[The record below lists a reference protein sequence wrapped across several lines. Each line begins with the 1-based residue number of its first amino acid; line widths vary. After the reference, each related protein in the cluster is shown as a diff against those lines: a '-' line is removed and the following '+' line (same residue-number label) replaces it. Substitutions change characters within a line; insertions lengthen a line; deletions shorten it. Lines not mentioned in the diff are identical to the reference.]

1 MAMRRQICHIW
12 TIYYIYM
19 YMCMGMSIVYGG
31 SFSSNKQAMVAFVC
45 FTLLAQ
51 NPGPYYASGPIIVP
65 SRHGPGSDP

>member
-1 MAMRRQICHIW
+1 
-12 TIYYIYM
+12 
-19 YMCMGMSIVYGG
+19 MCMGMPIVYGG

-65 SRHGPGSDP
+65 SRHGPGSGP